1 MKILLVEDN
10 PAEARLVQE
19 ALKEGRVAAKLFWA
33 KDGLEALDF
42 LYQRGQYAN
51 ALRPD
56 LILLDLNL
64 PRLNGKEVLQQ
75 VKQDPALLNIPIVM
89 LSTSSARQ
97 DVQDAYAAHANSF
110 MTKPA
115 DFDKFMEMV
124 KLIDAYWL
132 GGVALPSR
140 L

>member
-10 PAEARLVQE
+10 PADARLVKE
-19 ALKEGRVAAKLFWA
+19 ALKEVRVKAELFWA
-33 KDGLEALDF
+33 QDGIEALDF
-42 LYQRGQYAN
+42 LYRRGAH
-51 ALRPD
+51 ADAPVPD

-64 PRLNGKEVLQQ
+64 PRLNGHEVLLQ

-89 LSTSSARQ
+89 LSSSTAKQ
-97 DVQDAYAAHANSF
+97 DVRDAYGAHANSF

-115 DFDKFMEMV
+115 DFDKFMALV

-132 GGVALPSR
+132 SAATLPTH

>member
-42 LYQRGQYAN
+42 LYRRGQYTEAP
-51 ALRPD
+51 RPD

>member
-19 ALKEGRVAAKLFWA
+19 AMKEGRVAAKLFWA

-42 LYQRGQYAN
+42 LYQRGQYTEAP
-51 ALRPD
+51 RPD

>member
-10 PAEARLVQE
+10 PAEARLVEE
-19 ALKEGRVAAKLFWA
+19 ALKEGRVAARLFWT

-42 LYQRGQYAN
+42 LYRRGQYAE
-51 ALRPD
+51 APRPD

-64 PRLNGKEVLQQ
+64 PRLNGREVLQQ

-89 LSTSSARQ
+89 LSTSSAKQ
-97 DVQDAYAAHANSF
+97 DVQAAYAAHANSF
-110 MTKPA
+110 MSKPA
-115 DFDKFMEMV
+115 DFDKFTEMV

-132 GGVALPSR
+132 SGVALPQR

>member
-10 PAEARLVQE
+10 PAEARLVEE
-19 ALKEGRVAAKLFWA
+19 ALKEGCVAARLFWT
-33 KDGLEALDF
+33 KDGVEALDF
-42 LYQRGQYAN
+42 LYQRHQHVDAP
-51 ALRPD
+51 RPD

-64 PRLNGKEVLQQ
+64 PRLNGREVLQQ
-75 VKQDPALLNIPIVM
+75 VKQDPALLNIPVVM

>member
-42 LYQRGQYAN
+42 LYQRGQYIEAP
-51 ALRPD
+51 RPD

-132 GGVALPSR
+132 GGVALPSS

>member
-42 LYQRGQYAN
+42 LYQRGQYTEAP
-51 ALRPD
+51 RPD

-132 GGVALPSR
+132 GGVALPSS